1 MNKLIPV
8 LKNIILFIIF
18 VLIAESS
25 SAQQNIYKLTVIV
38 DHIEKIRGK
47 LEISLYNNAKTFPKD
62 NVEYMTR
69 SVPVRSDTV
78 KCVFYVPPGI
88 YAIALYHDANN
99 NNKCDENLLGIP
111 EEGFGF
117 SNNVKPFM
125 RAPSFDACKF
135 QVSKDTVIRISLLT
149 GVRYRHNAGTE

>member
-38 DHIEKIRGK
+38 DHIEKISGK
-47 LEISLYNNAKTFPKD
+47 LEVSLYNNAKTFPKD

-78 KCVFYVPPGI
+78 KCIFYIPPGT

-117 SNNVKPFM
+117 SNNVKPL
-125 RAPSFDACKF
+125 ASPPSFNSCKF
-135 QVSKDTVIRISLLT
+135 RVSEDMMIRISLLH
-149 GVRYRHNAGTE
+149 Y